1 MTTPTTPAS
10 KRPRGPLLAALVLLL
25 ALLVGGVAGVAL
37 DRHVLLPRMLR
48 PGLHHFPGRAPPRDR
63 EFRNR
68 FAKEVGLSPEQQ
80 TRIDSIMDRQGR
92 ELRAVRGKVQP
103 QLDSIISRTRR
114 ALDSVLTPDQ
124 RKKAEVIR
132 RRHPRP
138 PGPPPADFG
147 PGPDGPP
154 GGPPPEPAP
163 R

>member
-1 MTTPTTPAS
+1 MTAPAAPS
-10 KRPRGPLLAALVLLL
+10 SRRPRAPLLAALVLLL
-25 ALLVGGVAGVAL
+25 ALFVGGVAGVAL
-37 DRHVLLPRMLR
+37 DRHVLLPRMFR
-48 PGLHHFPGRAPPRDR
+48 PGFQHFPGRPPPRDR

-68 FAKEVGLSPEQQ
+68 FAKEVGLSAEQQ

-114 ALDSVLTPDQ
+114 ALDSVLTLEQ
-124 RKKAEVIR
+124 RKKAEEIR

-138 PGPPPADFG
+138 PGPPPGNFG

-154 GGPPPEPAP
+154 AGPPPESP
-163 R
+163 RR